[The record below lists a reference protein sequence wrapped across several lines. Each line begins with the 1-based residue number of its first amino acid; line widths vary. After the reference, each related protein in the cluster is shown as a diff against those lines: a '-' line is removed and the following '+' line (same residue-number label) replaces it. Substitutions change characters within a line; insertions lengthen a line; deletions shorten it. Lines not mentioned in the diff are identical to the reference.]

1 MAINREVLQASLD
14 RLSRLVP
21 GELAMDATLRQ
32 VVGATNRLFGLSG
45 AVLMLVDDDQE
56 LRAVATSG
64 PTGELLE
71 QGQIEHGEGPC
82 IDAYVHDR
90 FAVSENLATDARY
103 PKVGPWLAER
113 GMQAIAGLP
122 VRLAGAAVG
131 ALNVYVDTPYPWGD
145 DELAALADYRGVVEQ
160 LLLAGLTA
168 HRNDELARQL
178 QHALDYRVLIERG
191 VGFLM
196 ARDRLDATEAF
207 NRLRSAA
214 RHQRRKVVD
223 VARDLLSGM
232 PIARLERGTDPMQ

>member
-1 MAINREVLQASLD
+1 MAIDREVLRASLD

-21 GELAMDATLRQ
+21 GELAMDETLRQ
-32 VVGATNRLFGLSG
+32 VVGATNRLFGLAG
-45 AVLMLVDDDQE
+45 AGLMLVDDDQE
-56 LRAVATSG
+56 LRTVAASG

-71 QGQIEHGEGPC
+71 QGQIEHGEGPS
-82 IDAYVHDR
+82 IDAFVHDR
-90 FAVSENLATDARY
+90 VAASENLATDARY

-113 GMQAIAGLP
+113 GMQAVAGLP

-131 ALNVYVDTPYPWGD
+131 ALNVYVDSPHAWGD
-145 DELAALADYRGVVEQ
+145 DELAALAEYGGVVEQ

-168 HRNDELARQL
+168 HRNDALARQL

-196 ARDRLDATEAF
+196 ARDSLDATEAF

-223 VARDLLSGM
+223 VARDLLSGV
-232 PIARLERGTDPMQ
+232 PIARLEPGTDPMP

>member
-1 MAINREVLQASLD
+1 MAIDREVLRASLD

-21 GELAMDATLRQ
+21 GELAMDETLRQ

-56 LRAVATSG
+56 LRTVATSG
-64 PTGELLE
+64 PVGELLE

-82 IDAYVHDR
+82 IDAFVHDR
-90 FAVSENLATDARY
+90 VIASENLATDARY
-103 PKVGPWLAER
+103 LKVGPWLAER

-131 ALNVYVDTPYPWGD
+131 ALNVYVDTPHPWGD
-145 DELAALADYRGVVEQ
+145 DELAALADYGGVVEQ

-168 HRNDELARQL
+168 HRNDALARQL

-196 ARDRLDATEAF
+196 ARDKLDATEAF

-223 VARDLLSGM
+223 VARDLLGGV
-232 PIARLERGTDPMQ
+232 PIARLEPGTDPMS